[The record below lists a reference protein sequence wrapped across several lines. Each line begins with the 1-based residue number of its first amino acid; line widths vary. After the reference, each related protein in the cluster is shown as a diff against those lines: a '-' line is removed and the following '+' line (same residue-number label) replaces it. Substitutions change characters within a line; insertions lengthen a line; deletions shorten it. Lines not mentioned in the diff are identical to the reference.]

1 MSNLTLNIA
10 LFVVIAGGVLFAVQ
24 LIAFRILRIIL
35 RFVIVTALLVAV
47 LVRLQPDT
55 FEVSRSKVIAA
66 PPAKIF
72 AQVNDFRN
80 WEAWSPW
87 AKIDPQAKTSIEGAP
102 SGPGAIMRWSGNSE
116 VGEGS
121 QTITESVRDQNVKMR
136 LDFQRPMKSTS
147 HVEFVLTPE
156 SNGTR
161 VTWTMSGT
169 NDFMAKAVGLFMD
182 CEQMVGAQFEKGLSN
197 LATASG
203 APAQ

>member
-1 MSNLTLNIA
+1 MSNLVLNII
-10 LFVVIAGGVLFAVQ
+10 LFVVIASGVLFAVQ

-35 RFVIVTALLVAV
+35 RFLIVVALLVAV

-55 FEVSRSKVIAA
+55 FQVSRSQVIAA

-80 WEAWSPW
+80 WAAWSPW
-87 AKIDPQAKTSIEGAP
+87 AKIDPQSKTSFEGAP
-102 SGPGAIMRWSGNSE
+102 AGPGAIMRWSGNNE

-121 QTITESVRDQNVKMR
+121 QTITESVRDQKVKMR
-136 LDFQRPMKSTS
+136 LDFVRPMKGTS
-147 HVEFVLTPE
+147 DVEFALTPE
-156 SNGTR
+156 NNGTR

-169 NDFMAKAVGLFMD
+169 NDFIAKAVGLFMNCD
-182 CEQMVGAQFEKGLSN
+182 QMVGSQFEQGLSN
-197 LATASG
+197 LATAVG